1 MEQLLIFSV
10 GLVSGFCGVL
20 VGAGGGFIASPILLI
35 LFKLSPEEVAG
46 TSLALVAVNT
56 AAAGFS
62 YIKQG
67 FADRRSALLFAA
79 SAIPGSILAPFAVKA
94 TDPNMFRII
103 FGVVLLGLSIYSV
116 FKALRPG
123 NGSKLKAS
131 SRIWTQPWVLL
142 RGRKIITKHGETF
155 TYKFSE
161 SIAVAFNF
169 IIGFCASFFGVG
181 AGFVRTPILVYA
193 FSFPVK
199 VAVATSVFATAF
211 YTFVGA
217 VTHGVLGHI
226 DWYPVFTYGVIGFV
240 LGGQIGVKVVSKVQG
255 KWIIPV
261 LMILLFSLGI
271 KLIWDGI
278 NLY

>member
-10 GLVSGFCGVL
+10 GLFSGFCGVL
-20 VGAGGGFIASPILLI
+20 IGAGGGFIASPILLI
-35 LFKLSPEEVAG
+35 LFKLNPEEVAG

-56 AAAGFS
+56 TAAAFA
-62 YIKQG
+62 YIKEG
-67 FADRRSALLFAA
+67 FADRRSALLFAIA
-79 SAIPGSILAPFAVKA
+79 AIPGSILAPFAVKA

-103 FGVVLLGLSIYSV
+103 FGVVLLGLSFYLII
-116 FKALRPG
+116 KAFSSDSGAKLR
-123 NGSKLKAS
+123 AS
-131 SRIWTQPWVLL
+131 SRIWTQPWVQL
-142 RGRKIITKHGETF
+142 RGRRIITKYGETF

-161 SIAVAFNF
+161 SIAMIFNF
-169 IIGFCASFFGVG
+169 IVGFGASFFGLG

-217 VTHGVLGHI
+217 VTHGILGHI

-240 LGGQIGVKVVSKVQG
+240 LGGQIGVKVVSRIQG

-278 NLY
+278 NLP

>member
-1 MEQLLIFSV
+1 MELLLIFSV

-56 AAAGFS
+56 SAAAFS
-62 YIKQG
+62 YIKEG
-67 FADRRSALLFAA
+67 FADRRSALLFAV
-79 SAIPGSILAPFAVKA
+79 SAIPGSVIAPFAVKA
-94 TDPNMFRII
+94 TDPNSFRII
-103 FGVVLLGLSIYSV
+103 FGFVLLALSIYSI

-123 NGSKLKAS
+123 SGSKLSAS

-142 RGRKIITKHGETF
+142 SGRRIVTKQGETF

-161 SIAVAFNF
+161 SIAVIFNF

-181 AGFVRTPILVYA
+181 AGFVRTPLLVYA

-211 YTFVGA
+211 YTLIGA

-226 DWYPVFTYGVIGFV
+226 DWYPIFTFGAIGFV
-240 LGGQIGVKVVSKVQG
+240 IGGQIGVKVVSRIQG

-271 KLIWDGI
+271 KLVWDGF
-278 NLY
+278 NFS